1 MRSHLDTCVLF
12 VHDGQGCAVWLGQ
25 YTVDSKWTIVPVGS
39 FQPIL
44 QPLFSPI
51 LCPSDPWNEGGGQ
64 LAAFVPV
71 ACLEVNRE
79 RLKSLIKEDTV
90 LFTLRPLP
98 GGHAQVLTSIRWRVD
113 SMQAYD
119 GRFNVHPWEMDSNQV
134 CDGWTRCKTMMIVS
148 DSVAP
153 QFLRRNLL
161 SHLKPLPLFP
171 AHPITW
177 LLTLPLAVN
186 RSTEQRDERFDERE
200 RAAVIFSDL
209 LTVFEVEAVIGP
221 RLQPVIRADTTAQE
235 Q

>member
-134 CDGWTRCKTMMIVS
+134 CDGWTRCKTM
-148 DSVAP
+148 
-153 QFLRRNLL
+153 
-161 SHLKPLPLFP
+161 
-171 AHPITW
+171 
-177 LLTLPLAVN
+177 LAVN